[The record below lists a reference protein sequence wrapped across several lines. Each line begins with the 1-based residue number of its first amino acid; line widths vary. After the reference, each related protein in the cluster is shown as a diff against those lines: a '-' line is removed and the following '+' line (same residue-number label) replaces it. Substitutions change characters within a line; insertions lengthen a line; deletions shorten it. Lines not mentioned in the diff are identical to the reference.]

1 MYAENK
7 YYKRKKDFFNK
18 QNMKKTLYCNMMGK
32 TEKNEKNKKRKR
44 KVRRKTRGG
53 RNGKKMRKKEK
64 ENNRKKTLQKKR

>member
-18 QNMKKTLYCNMMGK
+18 QSMKKILYCNMMGK

-44 KVRRKTRGG
+44 KIRRKTRGG
-53 RNGKKMRKKEK
+53 RNEKKNEK
-64 ENNRKKTLQKKR
+64 ERKRK